1 VHLPWCVHKCP
12 YCDFNSHEYSGDLP
26 EAQYIDALII
36 DLEQAIDSAQG
47 RSLTSIFIGGG
58 TPSLFSA
65 HAIDRLLSAIA
76 ATPLRNPEAEVTL
89 EANPGTLEA
98 GRFRD
103 YRQAGVNRLSIGVQ
117 SFDDD
122 LLQRLGRIHSSRQA
136 IAAIESAQD
145 AGFERIN
152 IDVMYGL
159 PGQTAQQGESDIQQ
173 ALALE
178 PGHLSYYQLTLEPNT
193 LFHHQPPALPTD
205 ELIGDIE
212 SNARSQLG
220 QAGYQQYE
228 VSAFSHPRQ
237 ASLHN
242 LNYWQ
247 FGDYIGIGAG
257 AHAKLTFPERD
268 EIQRYSRI
276 RQPQAYLQASS
287 TTVSDSNL
295 VPDQDRLFE
304 FMLNAL
310 RLRDGF
316 SIELLSERTGLPTA
330 EVASQ
335 LQSRLSQ
342 GLLAQSAPHHY
353 RPTALGWRYLND
365 LQSSFLP
372 NDPGLT
378 AG

>member
-1 VHLPWCVHKCP
+1 MHLPWCVHKCP

-159 PGQTAQQGESDIQQ
+159 PGQTAQGSD
-173 ALALE
+173 E
-178 PGHLSYYQLTLEPNT
+178 
-193 LFHHQPPALPTD
+193 
-205 ELIGDIE
+205 
-212 SNARSQLG
+212 
-220 QAGYQQYE
+220 
-228 VSAFSHPRQ
+228 FS
-237 ASLHN
+237 
-242 LNYWQ
+242 
-247 FGDYIGIGAG
+247 
-257 AHAKLTFPERD
+257 
-268 EIQRYSRI
+268 
-276 RQPQAYLQASS
+276 
-287 TTVSDSNL
+287 
-295 VPDQDRLFE
+295 
-304 FMLNAL
+304 
-310 RLRDGF
+310 
-316 SIELLSERTGLPTA
+316 
-330 EVASQ
+330 
-335 LQSRLSQ
+335 
-342 GLLAQSAPHHY
+342 
-353 RPTALGWRYLND
+353 
-365 LQSSFLP
+365 
-372 NDPGLT
+372 
-378 AG
+378 